1 MFDTFNADKYTRL
14 RYDNSTGQR
23 NRQWI
28 RYADGMFEPVRK
40 EGDLM
45 KKSRTNDPAEDWWV
59 TDRPRDW
66 DPRDHGFEA
75 TLNHGTSL
83 MGKNPNQRTMPE
95 GAMTTVPVQDGNA
108 ASGIG
113 PTGETRSQAH
123 PGGIAAP
130 AHALGSLLAQ
140 GSQGLTAFEA
150 TATAPAPAPRNSAQD
165 AEALKEWEKG
175 QKSGSDKERGT
186 QLSPIRE
193 VLTPPLLKPKGHPG
207 REWAVDVVKH
217 KTENMGRTML
227 QATPWYAEWIKL
239 AGDSNATAK
248 DVNKAIKQTISP
260 WLP

>member
-113 PTGETRSQAH
+113 PTGEPEARPT
-123 PGGIAAP
+123 PAASP
-130 AHALGSLLAQ
+130 PRRTPS
-140 GSQGLTAFEA
+140 
-150 TATAPAPAPRNSAQD
+150 APCLPRAPRAS
-165 AEALKEWEKG
+165 
-175 QKSGSDKERGT
+175 R
-186 QLSPIRE
+186 LSRPR
-193 VLTPPLLKPKGHPG
+193 PPLQPPPRAIRPK
-207 REWAVDVVKH
+207 
-217 KTENMGRTML
+217 
-227 QATPWYAEWIKL
+227 TPR
-239 AGDSNATAK
+239 
-248 DVNKAIKQTISP
+248 P
-260 WLP
+260 

>member
-1 MFDTFNADKYTRL
+1 
-14 RYDNSTGQR
+14 
-23 NRQWI
+23 
-28 RYADGMFEPVRK
+28 MFEPVRK
-40 EGDLM
+40 EGDLAA
-45 KKSRTNDPAEDWWV
+45 KRRTSDPAEDWWV

-83 MGKNPNQRTMPE
+83 MGKNPNQPKMPE
-95 GAMTTVPVQDGNA
+95 GAMTTVPVQDDNA

-113 PTGETRSQAH
+113 PTGETRSST
-123 PGGIAAP
+123 AAP
-130 AHALGSLLAQ
+130 ARSLGSLLAQ
-140 GSQGLTAFEA
+140 GSQGLKAFE
-150 TATAPAPAPRNSAQD
+150 ATAPAPATAPRNSTQD
-165 AEALKEWEKG
+165 AETLKQWEKG
-175 QKSGSDKERGT
+175 QGSGSDKERST

-193 VLTPPLLKPKGHPG
+193 VLTPSLLKPKGHPG
-207 REWAVDVVKH
+207 REWAVDVIKH
-217 KTENMGRTML
+217 KTETMGRTML

>member
-1 MFDTFNADKYTRL
+1 MSDTFNADKYTRL

-40 EGDLM
+40 DGDLAA
-45 KKSRTNDPAEDWWV
+45 KCRTSDPAEDWWV

-95 GAMTTVPVQDGNA
+95 GAMTTVPVQDDNA

-113 PTGETRSQAH
+113 PTGETRSQTR

-130 AHALGSLLAQ
+130 ARVLGSLLAQ
-140 GSQGLTAFEA
+140 GSHGLKTFE
-150 TATAPAPAPRNSAQD
+150 ATAPAPASAPRNSTQD
-165 AEALKEWEKG
+165 AETLKQWEKG
-175 QKSGSDKERGT
+175 QGSGSDKERE
-186 QLSPIRE
+186 SE
-193 VLTPPLLKPKGHPG
+193 SWAYKYLLLDIYKPDGHPDKE
-207 REWAVDVVKH
+207 RARKQIKEVMKAK
-217 KTENMGRTML
+217 L
-227 QATPWYAEWIKL
+227 QPFADGFLGLPDPIVTPMQVLGEKYRKM
-239 AGDSNATAK
+239 K
-248 DVNKAIKQTISP
+248 K
-260 WLP
+260 